1 MSELIRR
8 VFKHKN
14 IAILLFITSFFISI
28 FAIAQPIFII
38 LLINKYVSSGLV
50 GTLYTL
56 TIGIIIVLIVEAFMK
71 KLRMEVS
78 SKVSPNEDKELS
90 RKVFHAIVNSK
101 KLAYDQLSL
110 SLKQELLSKSL
121 ENIRTAYSSRNINTF
136 FDIPFAVLF
145 IVTIYI
151 LSPMISLIVSVII
164 ALITIFIYF
173 GTTVGLKN
181 KNLLV
186 SAHSVKTNIAMS
198 ALNSAD
204 SIRVNNAQKYIS
216 DLWEK
221 QISGME
227 RLRLLIDIKHTNIM
241 NISQF
246 LTAFVG
252 IMVYFIGTQEVV
264 AGELNIGSLIGLSI
278 LSSKAVAPFMQ
289 AIMISEQINSAT
301 LAKQQIDN
309 FLRIPREITTGT
321 ALKSYRGELEFNNVS
336 FTYPN
341 TKSPVFENINFKLK
355 ESQILAV
362 YGPNG
367 SGKSTFAKLLAGIYE
382 PTKGSV
388 LIDGVELGQI
398 APYWYRENINYMS
411 QEPSFVPGTILD
423 NIKLT
428 NNKLE
433 DRRLNEIIAD
443 ANLKEFLD
451 KSTKG
456 LLTPILENG
465 KNLSLG
471 IRHRIALASSLKH
484 DGKLVIFDEP
494 TETLDMDGKNAI
506 YSLVN
511 KLKESKKTIVLFT
524 HDRYLLSMADFYMDL
539 SRSNYPQVI
548 SKEQYMMAYQKQQEY
563 QKRTDES
570 K

>member
-1 MSELIRR
+1 MEELLYR
-8 VFKHKN
+8 VFKRPRV
-14 IAILLFITSFFISI
+14 ALLLFITSFFISI
-28 FAIAQPIFII
+28 FAIATPIFII
-38 LLINKYVSSGLV
+38 LLINKYVSSGLN

-56 TIGIIIVLIVEAFMK
+56 TIGILIVLVIEALMK
-71 KLRMEVS
+71 KLRSEVS
-78 SKVSPNEDKELS
+78 SKVSPIEDAELS
-90 RKVFHAIVNSK
+90 KKVFHAIVNAK
-101 KLAYDQLSL
+101 KLSYDQLSS
-110 SLKQELLSKSL
+110 SLKQELLTRLLESIKS
-121 ENIRTAYSSRNINTF
+121 AYSSKNINTF
-136 FDIPFAVLF
+136 FDIPFAILF
-145 IVTIYI
+145 LIVIYI
-151 LSPMISLIVSVII
+151 LSPMISLIV
-164 ALITIFIYF
+164 ALIIILISVFIYF
-173 GTTVGLKN
+173 GIN
-181 KNLLV
+181 KGSNDKTILV
-186 SAHSVKTNIAMS
+186 SALSAKTNIVIS

-204 SIRVNNAQKYIS
+204 MIRVQNAQKYIS
-216 DLWEK
+216 NLWQK
-221 QISGME
+221 QIEGIEKLKLSIE
-227 RLRLLIDIKHTNIM
+227 KKHTNIM

-246 LTAFVG
+246 LTALVG
-252 IMVYFIGTQEVV
+252 IMVYFVGTQEVV

-289 AIMISEQINSAT
+289 AITISEQINSAT

-309 FLRIPREITTGT
+309 FLRIPQEAITGT
-321 ALKSYRGELEFNNVS
+321 ALKSYKGELEFSNVS

-388 LIDGVELGQI
+388 LIDGVELSQI
-398 APYWYRENINYMS
+398 APYWYRENINYMP

-423 NIKLT
+423 NIKLGDD
-428 NNKLE
+428 KLE
-433 DRRLNEIIAD
+433 DSKLNEIISD

-456 LLTPILENG
+456 LLTQILENG

-471 IRHRIALASSLKH
+471 IRHRIALASSLKN
-484 DGKLVIFDEP
+484 DAKLVIFDEP

-511 KLKESKKTIVLFT
+511 KLKKSKKTIVLFT

-539 SRSNYPQVI
+539 SMSNNAQFI
-548 SKEQYMMAYQKQQEY
+548 SKEQYMMAYQKQQEFK
-563 QKRTDES
+563 KRTDES

>member
-1 MSELIRR
+1 MSELIAR
-8 VFKHKN
+8 VFKRPRV
-14 IAILLFITSFFISI
+14 ALLLFITSFFISI
-28 FAIAQPIFII
+28 FAIATPIFII
-38 LLINKYVSSGLV
+38 LLINKYVSSGLD

-56 TIGIIIVLIVEAFMK
+56 TIGILIVLVVEALMK
-71 KLRMEVS
+71 KLRSEVS
-78 SKVSPNEDKELS
+78 SKVSPIEDEELS
-90 RKVFHAIVNSK
+90 KKVFHAMVNAK
-101 KLAYDQLSL
+101 KLSYDQLSS
-110 SLKQELLSKSL
+110 SLKQELLTRLL
-121 ENIRTAYSSRNINTF
+121 ENIKSAYSSKNINTF
-136 FDIPFAVLF
+136 FDIPFAILF
-145 IVTIYI
+145 LIVIYI
-151 LSPMISLIVSVII
+151 LSPTISLVVAFIIILISV
-164 ALITIFIYF
+164 FIYF
-173 GTTVGLKN
+173 GINIGSSN
-181 KNLLV
+181 KTLLV
-186 SAHSVKTNIAMS
+186 SALSAKTNIVIS

-204 SIRVNNAQKYIS
+204 MIRVQNAQKYIS
-216 DLWEK
+216 DLWHK
-221 QISGME
+221 QIDGIEKLKLSIE
-227 RLRLLIDIKHTNIM
+227 KKHTNIM

-246 LTAFVG
+246 LTALVG

-309 FLRIPREITTGT
+309 FLRIPQEVTTGT
-321 ALKSYRGELEFNNVS
+321 ALKSYKGELEFNNVS
-336 FTYPN
+336 FTYPS

-382 PTKGSV
+382 PTKGSL
-388 LIDGVELGQI
+388 LIDGVELSQI
-398 APYWYRENINYMS
+398 APYWYRENINYMP

-428 NNKLE
+428 NDKLE
-433 DRRLNEIIAD
+433 DKKLNEIISD

-471 IRHRIALASSLKH
+471 IRHRIALASSLKN